1 MSDLTFTVPWSAL
14 CSDNRKFISGQF
26 ILSKEYRE
34 SKQAIGLLSVAAAR
48 WWCGSP
54 IDGAA
59 ISTGPRTPRTASRR
73 GRACGGMT
81 ARCGGSCG
89 ASARTGPRTR
99 RWRGRWSRFGP
110 LTDSRTSPILAMM
123 PTPRW
128 DDPDSFQD
136 RLPTDYNARGV
147 FADGPQPPTN
157 PLGRLQG
164 GRAADA
170 SRQALPA
177 NVARAALSRVGKVR
191 QKLKLALFVHKP
203 KPPARPIVT
212 SVHNDP
218 APVSPSE

>member
-1 MSDLTFTVPWSAL
+1 
-14 CSDNRKFISGQF
+14 
-26 ILSKEYRE
+26 
-34 SKQAIGLLSVAAAR
+34 
-48 WWCGSP
+48 
-54 IDGAA
+54 
-59 ISTGPRTPRTASRR
+59 
-73 GRACGGMT
+73 
-81 ARCGGSCG
+81 
-89 ASARTGPRTR
+89 
-99 RWRGRWSRFGP
+99 
-110 LTDSRTSPILAMM
+110 MM

-170 SRQALPA
+170 GRQALPA
-177 NVARAALSRVGKVR
+177 NVARAALSRAGKTR
-191 QKLKLALFVHKP
+191 QKLKLALFVHQP